1 MGFFKTGL
9 FSFAFTSTLL
19 LGMAGAQNVL
29 APGVPPVS
37 ATPTVQQPDTSK
49 PPATFDEAVDRLVA
63 RENVVI
69 RTMKTMHPLVE
80 TYIQTMKTDPE
91 LGLVPESDDYFLGK
105 LDLTKGFTIDQSY
118 LTEPGFAT
126 SFLEKFTTLT
136 SSRFNPKGFASMVL
150 LDTQFDR
157 NAYEFQF
164 IRREFL
170 GDIRCLVIDISPKKH
185 SGYGRFMGRIWVED
199 QDYNIVRFNG
209 SFVNANTHFGMYNHF
224 DSWRINMKPG
234 LWLPAYVYSEETDLH
249 LSFGKRLRYKA
260 QTRLWGYNLS
270 RSNRNEEFSEI
281 LVDSDT
287 VHDQASDTDLSPVE
301 SQRAWER
308 MAEDNALERLQ
319 LAGLLAR
326 DGDVDRVLET
336 VVNNLEVTNNLEIQ
350 PEVRCRVL
358 LTAPLETFSVG
369 HTIVISRGMLD
380 VLPDEASLAMVLAHE
395 LAHIVLQ
402 HGMAIDSKYAFN
414 DRMQFKDNKTF
425 ENFSFNH
432 SAAEEEAADK
442 KALDFLTNSPYKD
455 KLSNAGLFLKAVEL
469 HGELHN
475 LIRAHLGD
483 GLASKNSLRMS
494 SLMNVAPKLQT
505 SRTDQVAALPLGGR
519 IKLDPWT
526 DQVQLMK
533 SKAVPLLSAREKL
546 AFQVTP
552 FFPHLTRIG
561 APEKVAQTS
570 TGAAPNNNA
579 ASASTAK

>member
-1 MGFFKTGL
+1 MGFFKVGL
-9 FSFAFTSTLL
+9 LRSVLTLGL
-19 LGMAGAQNVL
+19 LASMSSAQSVL
-29 APGVPPVS
+29 APGVPPVT
-37 ATPTVQQPDTSK
+37 ATATTVQQLDTSK
-49 PPATFDEAVDRLVA
+49 PPATFDEAVDRIVA

-91 LGLVPESDDYFLGK
+91 LGLVPETDDYFLGR
-105 LDLTKGFTIDQSY
+105 LDLGKGFTIDQSY

-126 SFLEKFTTLT
+126 TFLQRFTTLT

-157 NAYEFQF
+157 SAYDFQF

-170 GDIRCLVIDISPKKH
+170 GDVRCLVIDITPKKH
-185 SGYGRFMGRIWVED
+185 SGFGRFMGRIWVED

-209 SFVNANTHFGMYNHF
+209 SFVNANTKFGMYNHF
-224 DSWRINMKPG
+224 DSWRLNMQPG

-249 LSFGKRLRYKA
+249 LSFGKKLRYKA

-270 RSNRNEEFSEI
+270 RTNRNEEFSEI
-281 LVDSDT
+281 VVDSDT

-319 LAGLLAR
+319 LAGLVAR

-358 LTAPLETFSVG
+358 LTAPLEAFSVG

-395 LAHIVLQ
+395 LAHVVLQ
-402 HGMAIDSKYAFN
+402 HGMAIDTKYAFN

-425 ENFSFNH
+425 SNFSFTH
-432 SAAEEEAADK
+432 SPAEEEAADK
-442 KALDFLTNSPYKD
+442 KALEYLANSPYKD
-455 KLSNAGLFLKAVEL
+455 KLSNAGLFLKAVEM

-483 GLASKNSLRMS
+483 GLAANKSLRMS

-519 IKLDPWT
+519 IKVDPWT

-561 APEKVAQTS
+561 GPEKVAQTTSS
-570 TGAAPNNNA
+570 TPTAT
-579 ASASTAK
+579 TAK

>member
-1 MGFFKTGL
+1 MLTLGL
-9 FSFAFTSTLL
+9 LA
-19 LGMAGAQNVL
+19 GMSSAQNVL
-29 APGVPPVS
+29 APGVPPVT
-37 ATPTVQQPDTSK
+37 ATAPAVQQPQQADTSK
-49 PPATFDEAVDRLVA
+49 PPATFDEAVDRIVA

-69 RTMKTMHPLVE
+69 RTMKTMHPLIE

-118 LTEPGFAT
+118 LNEPGFASAFLERFIILT
-126 SFLEKFTTLT
+126 SF
-136 SSRFNPKGFASMVL
+136 RFNPNVSAGQVL
-150 LDTQFDR
+150 LDTQFSR
-157 NAYEFQF
+157 NAYDFQF

-170 GDIRCLVIDISPKKH
+170 GDVRCLVIDITPKKH
-185 SGYGRFMGRIWVED
+185 SGFGRFMGRIWVED

-209 SFVNANTHFGMYNHF
+209 SFVNANTKLGTYNHF

-234 LWLPAYVYSEETDLH
+234 LWLPAYVYSEETDVH
-249 LSFGKRLRYKA
+249 LQFGKRLRYKA
-260 QTRLWGYNLS
+260 QTRLWGYNVS
-270 RSNRNEEFSEI
+270 RSNNNQEFSEI

-308 MAEDNALERLQ
+308 QAEDNALERLQ

-350 PEVRCRVL
+350 PEVRVRVL
-358 LTAPLETFSVG
+358 LTAPLESFSVG

-425 ENFSFNH
+425 SNFSFTH
-432 SAAEEEAADK
+432 SHAEEEAADK
-442 KALDFLTNSPYKD
+442 KALEFLGNSPYKD
-455 KLSNAGLFLKAVEL
+455 KLSNAGLFLKAVEM

-483 GLASKNSLRMS
+483 GLAANKSLRMS
-494 SLMNVAPKLQT
+494 SLMNAAPKLQT

-519 IKLDPWT
+519 IKVDPWT

-561 APEKVAQTS
+561 TEKVAQT
-570 TGAAPNNNA
+570 TNAAPAPDPNNA
-579 ASASTAK
+579 AAGTAK